1 MEDDKIISLYWQRKE
16 SAIQET
22 EKKYNRY
29 LMKIAYN
36 ILCNQED
43 SKESVNDTYFRAWNC
58 IPPHKPFM
66 LSTFLGI
73 ITRQISIDILRKH
86 HSKKRSGSEYI
97 LSLSELNECIPCN
110 FTPEQALEQ
119 KLLSH
124 AIHAY
129 LITLPEETRNIFL
142 CRYFFLDSIH
152 TIASYYNATE
162 SKIKSKLSRTRAGL
176 KTYLEQEGF
185 FL

>member
-66 LSTFLGI
+66 LSTFL
-73 ITRQISIDILRKH
+73 
-86 HSKKRSGSEYI
+86 
-97 LSLSELNECIPCN
+97 N
-110 FTPEQALEQ
+110 
-119 KLLSH
+119 
-124 AIHAY
+124 
-129 LITLPEETRNIFL
+129 
-142 CRYFFLDSIH
+142 
-152 TIASYYNATE
+152 
-162 SKIKSKLSRTRAGL
+162 
-176 KTYLEQEGF
+176 
-185 FL
+185 